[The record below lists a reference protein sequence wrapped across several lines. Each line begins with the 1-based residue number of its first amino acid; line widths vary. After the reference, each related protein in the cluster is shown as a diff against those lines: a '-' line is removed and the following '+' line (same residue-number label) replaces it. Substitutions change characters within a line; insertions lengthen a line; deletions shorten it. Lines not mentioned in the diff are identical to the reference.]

1 MDLKAIL
8 ERFQNCPCGR
18 THHFD
23 LKTYEADRG
32 LVHKVGEIL
41 EQSGFPKKIYL
52 VSDENAIRVS
62 DGLLQS
68 LDKCGFQY
76 ETKIYPD
83 MRYAYMSTSNEI
95 MRAADAYDGIL
106 SVGTGS
112 VNDVCRY
119 AAAKTNKAFAIF
131 ATAPSMDGFASD
143 SAPLIDNNFKI
154 SYPCRQPSVVIA
166 DTNILAASPTE
177 LKAAGFGDI
186 LGKYV
191 GIVDWKV
198 AHYTIGE
205 YYCENIVSLVKK
217 AVADVVAMADK
228 VTLCD
233 PDAAKAIMDSLILTG
248 CAMQLAKCTR
258 PASGAEHVVS
268 HFWEIHKLEKG
279 IWPDFHGK
287 KVGIATLLVTRI
299 YKKLLAYPT
308 ISPHKEVLDLEDV
321 LSHYSPK
328 NREEIIGYNVPNPT
342 DEIDPAVLQARWPD
356 ILDSIQNDLP
366 DVDLLLDMMKRAG
379 CVTELENANLT
390 PEFALEAL
398 RYSPYMRRRIT
409 LLRILDMLGIDS
421 LLTSLQ

>member
-1 MDLKAIL
+1 MDLHAVIDS
-8 ERFQNCPCGR
+8 FQSCPCGR
-18 THHFD
+18 EHSFD
-23 LKTYEADRG
+23 LKIYEADRG
-32 LVHKVGEIL
+32 LVHKAGEIL
-41 EQSGFPKKIYL
+41 DRGNFPKKLYV
-52 VSDENAIRVS
+52 VSDENAIHVS
-62 DGLLQS
+62 RELFPS
-68 LDKCGFQY
+68 LDRCGYRY

-83 MRYAYMSTSNEI
+83 MRYAYMSTATEI
-95 MRAADAYDGIL
+95 MRAAADFDGIL
-106 SVGTGS
+106 SIGTGS

-119 AAAKTNKAFAIF
+119 AAAHANKAFAIF

-154 SYPCRQPSVVIA
+154 SYPCRQPSIVIA
-166 DTNILAASPTE
+166 DTDILAASPAE

-186 LGKYV
+186 LGKHV

-198 AHYTIGE
+198 AHYTVGE

-217 AVADVVAMADK
+217 AVADVVAIADK
-228 VTLCD
+228 VTVCD

-287 KVGIATLLVTRI
+287 KVGVATLLVTRI
-299 YKKLLAYPT
+299 YKKLLSYPS
-308 ISPHKEVLDLEDV
+308 ISPHREALDLEEV

-342 DEIDPAVLQARWPD
+342 DAIDPAVLKARWPD
-356 ILDSIQNDLP
+356 ILTSIREELP
-366 DVDLLLDMMKRAG
+366 DEDVLLDMMQRAG
-379 CVTELENANLT
+379 CVTELSDVNLT

-409 LLRILDMLGIDS
+409 LLRILDMLGIEKD
-421 LLTSLQ
+421 LLTL

>member
-1 MDLKAIL
+1 MDLNAIIQSL
-8 ERFQNCPCGR
+8 EGCPCGR
-18 THHFD
+18 AHHFD

-41 EQSGFPKKIYL
+41 ANSGFPKKLYI
-52 VSDENAIRVS
+52 VSDETAMRVS
-62 DGLLQS
+62 DGILDS
-68 LDKCGFQY
+68 LRASGFDYQL
-76 ETKIYPD
+76 KVYPD

-95 MRAADAYDGIL
+95 MEASADYDGIL
-106 SVGTGS
+106 SIGTGS

-119 AAAKTNKAFAIF
+119 AAARAEKAFAIF

-143 SAPLIDNNFKI
+143 SAPLIENNFKI

-166 DTNILAASPTE
+166 DTDILAASPTE

-198 AHYTIGE
+198 SHYTTGE

-217 AVADVVAMADK
+217 AVSDVVAMADNIS
-228 VTLCD
+228 VCD
-233 PDAAKAIMDSLILTG
+233 PDAAKAVMDSLILTG

-258 PASGAEHVVS
+258 PASGSEHVVS

-287 KVGIATLLVTRI
+287 KVGIATLLVVRI
-299 YKKLLAYPT
+299 YRKLLAYQQ
-308 ISPHKEVLDLEDV
+308 INPHKENLDLEDV

-328 NREEIIGYNVPNPT
+328 NRNEIIGYNVPNPT
-342 DEIDPAVLQARWPD
+342 DEIDPAVLKKRWPD
-356 ILDSIQNDLP
+356 ILDSIEHDLP
-366 DVDLLLDMMKRAG
+366 TAEALLDMMTRAG
-379 CVTELENANLT
+379 CVTALADANLT
-390 PEFALEAL
+390 PEFAIEAL
-398 RYSPYMRRRIT
+398 RYSPFMRRRIT
-409 LLRILDMLGIDS
+409 LLRILNMLGIEDD
-421 LLTSLQ
+421 LLTL

>member
-1 MDLKAIL
+1 MNLEAII
-8 ERFQNCPCGR
+8 RSFDGCPCGR
-18 THHFD
+18 PHHFD

-41 EQSGFPKKIYL
+41 ENSGFPKKIYV
-52 VSDENAIRVS
+52 VSDETAMRVS
-62 DGLLQS
+62 EGLTAS
-68 LDKCGFQY
+68 LDKHGYQY
-76 ETKIYPD
+76 EVKIYPD

-95 MRAADAYDGIL
+95 MNDAVRFDGIL
-106 SVGTGS
+106 SIGTGS

-119 AAAKTNKAFAIF
+119 AAAKTHKEFAIF

-166 DTNILAASPTE
+166 DTEILAAAPTE
-177 LKAAGFGDI
+177 LKAAGYGDI

-198 AHYTIGE
+198 SHYTTGE

-217 AVADVVAMADK
+217 AVADVVAMTDK
-228 VTLCD
+228 VTACD
-233 PDAAKAIMDSLILTG
+233 PEAARAIMDSLILTG

-258 PASGAEHVVS
+258 PASGSEHVVS

-279 IWPDFHGK
+279 IWPDYHGK

-299 YKKLLAYPT
+299 YKKLLAYKT
-308 ISPHKEVLDLEDV
+308 ITPHKEELDLEDV

-328 NREEIIGYNVPNPT
+328 NRDEIIGYNVPNPT
-342 DEIDPAVLQARWPD
+342 DEIDPSVLKSRWPD
-356 ILDSIQNDLP
+356 ILESIEKDLP
-366 DVDLLLDMMKRAG
+366 DADKLLDMMKRAG
-379 CVTELENANLT
+379 CVTELADANLT

-398 RYSPYMRRRIT
+398 NYSPYMRRRIT
-409 LLRILDMLGIDS
+409 LLRILDMLGIEGDILS
-421 LLTSLQ
+421 L